1 MDFKKHTK
9 AELISAIKNY
19 QIKKLEEKLDLQKES
34 NKNNI
39 LTKIKSY
46 FVQLWNLISTF
57 KDILAKLTFISLLI
71 GLFRKYKIFRR
82 IWFILNSIIITIFS
96 IFSIENFGIEFLTNF
111 ITEIRIITS
120 SIVEYLSNTDFY
132 NYLNKLFNKNNVIEE
147 VPSSEK
153 TDKSRPLITEISS
166 ETIRNES
173 SIRQNSGNS
182 KISEW
187 LKPEPEVI
195 ENKEINTIENKTNY
209 IKYIIIG
216 STIIIISS
224 LGWIYLDEIKTA
236 GNTFME
242 WLFSSG
248 SGGSSNQG
256 GGSDNSTRT
265 ITANSPISSRASSP
279 DIEVWDKKETK
290 VLTSPSLEDLNTSV
304 SNSWESDASS
314 SSSSSSSTETITPS
328 ISNKYSIDSLIT
340 DKVTYSSRHLFNL
353 ATDWKHLINTDIK
366 NSMEYIEKHLPK
378 NELDDITY
386 ISELLHDINIK
397 NTYNLENIVRNTKL
411 LNAEQIKLAT
421 DIAKNLGNWIDEMK
435 KEIEKFE

>member
-1 MDFKKHTK
+1 MNLNKHTK
-9 AELISAIKNY
+9 AELISKINEYKIN
-19 QIKKLEEKLDLQKES
+19 KLEQKLH
-34 NKNNI
+34 KNNI

-71 GLFRKYKIFRR
+71 GLFKKYKIFKR

-195 ENKEINTIENKTNY
+195 ENKEINTTENKTNY

-314 SSSSSSSTETITPS
+314 SSSSSSST
-328 ISNKYSIDSLIT
+328 
-340 DKVTYSSRHLFNL
+340 
-353 ATDWKHLINTDIK
+353 
-366 NSMEYIEKHLPK
+366 
-378 NELDDITY
+378 
-386 ISELLHDINIK
+386 
-397 NTYNLENIVRNTKL
+397 
-411 LNAEQIKLAT
+411 
-421 DIAKNLGNWIDEMK
+421 
-435 KEIEKFE
+435 